1 MVKMN
6 KLKQVWDMRKA
17 AKNMQ
22 SSLADVAVVGE
33 AVGGLVKVGLDG
45 NQKITKV
52 EIDPSL
58 MNPDSQDKVQN
69 GILEAFESAQ
79 KQIQKIMQEKVRSGE
94 LKMPDLSS
102 L

>member
-22 SSLADVAVVGE
+22 SSLADVLVVGE
-33 AVGGLVKVGLDG
+33 AAGGSIKVGLDG

-52 EIDPSL
+52 EIDPGL
-58 MNPDSQDKVQN
+58 FTAEHQDKVQN
-69 GILEAFESAQ
+69 GIIDAFESAQ
-79 KQIQKIMQEKVRSGE
+79 KQVQKIMQEKVRSGE